1 MRARRGALTD
11 VFEQGDESVVMA
23 GANVVR
29 LSQLATFLVRGLTV
43 WRTSDELAAMLV
55 DRFGEPADANAVDLV
70 ESMVSELAALEIVEV
85 DP

>member
-1 MRARRGALTD
+1 MRVRRGAFID

-23 GANVVR
+23 GAHVVR

-55 DRFGEPADANAVDLV
+55 ERFGEPADANAVDVV